1 MRMVLAAS
9 VFPVAAAAQDVVHI
23 GPPMIAQ
30 QNLTSVILQE
40 TDKAGAVAEV
50 IFDNRDVNGVSDNR
64 AYPLSIDGLSVEI
77 VFTYTAGADSIEI
90 IPEDGF
96 YAVPPVLD
104 MPEGTVGIALIFSG
118 EWEGM

>member
-1 MRMVLAAS
+1 MTQRS
-9 VFPVAAAAQDVVHI
+9 
-23 GPPMIAQ
+23 
-30 QNLTSVILQE
+30 LTTVTLQP

-50 IFDNRDVNGVSDNR
+50 IFDNRDVNGTSDNR

-90 IPEDGF
+90 VPEDGF

-104 MPEGTVGIALIFSG
+104 IQEGTVGAALIFSG
-118 EWEGM
+118 DWEGM